1 MLLDVYIYMLMNI
14 YVINTSDPFL
24 SSYSA
29 IASRD
34 AWLFLILLTYF
45 GKQGVITIMYFLN
58 CSMSY
63 YTKCLCFLSPIL
75 NGRKVN

>member
-1 MLLDVYIYMLMNI
+1 MCTYTCLWIYMYL
-14 YVINTSDPFL
+14 INTSDPFL
-24 SSYSA
+24 SSYGA

-45 GKQGVITIMYFLN
+45 GKQGVIAIMYFLN
-58 CSMSY
+58 CSMNY
-63 YTKCLCFLSPIL
+63 CTKCLCFLSPIL

>member
-1 MLLDVYIYMLMNI
+1 MCTYTCLWIYMYL
-14 YVINTSDPFL
+14 INTSDPFL